1 MRKPFDGNFV
11 VTQGFGNK
19 LYLNGVDVY
28 AQWGYK
34 GHNGIDYGTP
44 TGTPILAPHSGK
56 IIEAA
61 FDQYGYGNYV
71 KIENS
76 VEGSVLAHFSKT
88 LVSVGQE
95 VNQGQQIALS
105 GNTGNSTGPHLHWGY
120 YRHPRN
126 RKDGYGGFIDQT
138 PYIGVTS
145 SDNNMDIKKATQLD
159 RVLNYLK
166 DRGYIT
172 DNDSRHYLNGEFVDL
187 IKKLYDDYR
196 SQRTRAGWYDKA
208 VNLVFGKPTDSTK
221 TTFELFEAEFN
232 KAVAGKDVKIAQDLA
247 NCQANLKLKTDKYY
261 NLLEAV
267 KNLAEKFKN
276 EA

>member
-44 TGTPILAPHSGK
+44 SGTPILAPHSGK
-56 IIEAA
+56 VIEAA
-61 FDQYGYGNYV
+61 YDQYGYGNYV
-71 KIENS
+71 KIEND

-95 VNQGQQIALS
+95 VKEGQQIALS

-126 RKDGYGGFIDQT
+126 RANGYGGFIDQT
-138 PYIGVTS
+138 PYIGINS
-145 SDNNMDIKKATQLD
+145 STPNMDSKKAGQFDT
-159 RVLNYLK
+159 VLNFLK
-166 DRGYIT
+166 DKGYIT
-172 DNDSRHYLNGEFVDL
+172 DNDSRNYLEGQFLTL
-187 IKKLYDDYR
+187 INKLYEDYK
-196 SQRTRAGWYDKA
+196 SQKGRAGKWDNVCNKVYGPIDSRTITPPQLIEEVRKA
-208 VNLVFGKPTDSTK
+208 DCKQECQKQKQGLIAKII
-221 TTFELFEAEFN
+221 EL
-232 KAVAGKDVKIAQDLA
+232 
-247 NCQANLKLKTDKYY
+247 LKSL
-261 NLLEAV
+261 
-267 KNLAEKFKN
+267 
-276 EA
+276 